1 VRIACHAGQLLQP
14 VPGGIG
20 RYVTELCNRLPDAG
34 VDVIAFGAGPRP
46 RHAPARVPWVDL
58 GRPHGSTRYEL
69 WNRVQHPAVRVEAD
83 VVHAPSLAVPPVA
96 RAPLTVTVHDVAFLR
111 VPANSTRRGTAF
123 HRRSL
128 ERARRE
134 AKLVLTPSAFT
145 RHELL
150 CEGFA
155 PDDVVVAPLGV
166 NPVHPRDDE
175 EVDAVLDRLHV
186 DAPFVL
192 TVGTV
197 EPRKDIPTIVTA
209 YERLRRTHPE
219 LELLV
224 VGPRGW
230 GEVDGLDR
238 PGVRAMGRLPWI
250 AVDALYRRAAA
261 CVVASRYEGFG
272 LPALEALAAGAPLA
286 AADGSSLT
294 EVVGDAGV
302 LFPPGDADALF
313 DALASIL
320 DDDDLRARLQAR
332 GPVQAATMTWEASV
346 AAHVDAFRR
355 VSRRV
360 S

>member
-46 RHAPARVPWVDL
+46 RYAPARVPWIDL
-58 GRPHGSTRYEL
+58 GPPHGSARYEL
-69 WNRVQHPAVRVEAD
+69 WNRVQRPKVHIEAD
-83 VVHAPSLAVPPVA
+83 IVHAPSLAVPPVA
-96 RAPLTVTVHDVAFLR
+96 RAPLTVTVHDIAFLR

-123 HRRSL
+123 HRRGL

-134 AKLVLTPSAFT
+134 AALVLTPSEFT
-145 RHELL
+145 RRELL

-155 PDDVVVAPLGV
+155 PDNVVVTPLGV
-166 NPVHPRDDE
+166 NPVHPRDNE
-175 EVDAVLDRLHV
+175 EIDAVLDRLQVH
-186 DAPFVL
+186 APYLL

-197 EPRKDIPTIVTA
+197 EPRKDLPTIVA
-209 YERLRRTHPE
+209 AHERLRRSRAD

-238 PGVRAMGRLPWI
+238 PGVRVMGRLPWI

-286 AADGSSLT
+286 AADGSALT

-302 LFPPGDADALF
+302 LFPPGEVDALF
-313 DALASIL
+313 DALVSIL
-320 DDDDLRARLQAR
+320 DDDALRARLQAR
-332 GPVQAATMTWEASV
+332 GPAQAATMTWEASV
-346 AAHVDAFRR
+346 AAHVDAFQR
-355 VSRRV
+355 VAGRAS
-360 S
+360 